1 MRTWDIQQGDCLDLL
16 RALPDNCID
25 AIVTDPPYGLSPDGR
40 CRTWD
45 DIESGRKGGGFMGKQ
60 WDAAV
65 PGVTWAR
72 ECLRVCKPGAH
83 IVAFGGQRTI
93 HRLICGL
100 EDAGWM
106 IRDLGAWQQW
116 QGFPKSLAAG
126 KAIDAHHGAERED
139 TGIVSSVTGS
149 RNGKWSA
156 GAGLPMQAKTTN
168 TITAPATDDARRWE
182 GYGTALKP
190 CLEPWTLARKP
201 LDGTVAENVLKWGTG
216 ALNIDGCRYGYG
228 DPAWPGPQKDAA
240 ELTKQAFSPNSN
252 AHTGERGG
260 FATRNMRAGANPFSP
275 LGRWPANVYACPKAS
290 RAEREAGLTR
300 ANMLCSCKPKGS
312 TWESA
317 DQSQSTTS
325 KRAASA
331 GPDTTGSTVAG
342 GSSWPTGGPGSK
354 PADQS
359 PKGGTFT
366 TPTETSSTTDSATC
380 EPLTELPTS
389 ESTAGASF
397 GAATGGSPAL
407 SVETSSPSA
416 ETTGT
421 SAGKA
426 GRSMVDAAPATSGS
440 SSSQSVCAVCGRRK
454 KQATGANA
462 VGRKEGSKGMQN
474 PRAGAGRTADVVF
487 NLHPT

>member
-1 MRTWDIQQGDCLDLL
+1 VRTWDIQQGDCLDLL

-45 DIESGRKGGGFMGKQ
+45 DVEDGRKGGGFMGKQ

-72 ECLRVCKPGAH
+72 ECLRVCKPGSW

-106 IRDLGAWQQW
+106 IRDLGAHQQW
-116 QGFPKSLAAG
+116 QGFPKSLAVG
-126 KAIDAHHGAERED
+126 KAIDAHHGAEREPHMVPTKPGNLPEQAGPIALGA
-139 TGIVSSVTGS
+139 TGMRDIS
-149 RNGKWSA
+149 
-156 GAGLPMQAKTTN
+156 Q
-168 TITAPATDDARRWE
+168 PATDDARKWS
-182 GYGTALKP
+182 GFGTALKP
-190 CLEPWTLARKP
+190 CLEHWTLARKP
-201 LDGTVAENVLKWGTG
+201 LDGCSVAENVLKWGTG

-228 DPAWPGPQKDAA
+228 ERSGWPGPQ
-240 ELTKQAFSPNSN
+240 
-252 AHTGERGG
+252 GEPPRGRSG
-260 FATRNMRAGANPFSP
+260 ASRGSRIGISVANPDAWPASD

-325 KRAASA
+325 KKAASA

-342 GSSWPTGGPGSK
+342 GSSWPTGGHGSK
-354 PADQS
+354 PTDQS

-366 TPTETSSTTDSATC
+366 TPTETSSTTDPATC
-380 EPLTELPTS
+380 EQLTELPTS

-407 SVETSSPSA
+407 SVDASSPLA
-416 ETTGT
+416 PPTGT
-421 SAGKA
+421 SARKA
-426 GRSMVDAAPATSGS
+426 GRSTVDAAPATSGS
-440 SSSQSVCAVCGRRK
+440 SSSQSACAVCGKRK
-454 KQATGANA
+454 KQATGADA

>member
-1 MRTWDIQQGDCLDLL
+1 MRTWDIQQGDCLDRL
-16 RALPDNCID
+16 RALPDSCID

-45 DIESGRKGGGFMGKQ
+45 DIDTGRKGGGFMGKA

-106 IRDLGAWQQW
+106 IRDLGAHQQW
-116 QGFPKSLAAG
+116 QGFPKSLSVG
-126 KAIDAHHGAERED
+126 KAIDAHHGAEREVVGLNRHAPKR
-139 TGIVSSVTGS
+139 TGHGKAGVLDS
-149 RNGKWSA
+149 RGPGLGGLASA
-156 GAGLPMQAKTTN
+156 
-168 TITAPATDDARRWE
+168 TITAPATDDARTWE

-190 CLEPWTLARKP
+190 CLEHWALARKP

-228 DPAWPGPQKDAA
+228 ERSGWPGPQEDPGGRSVGGY
-240 ELTKQAFSPNSN
+240 THSPIYGS
-252 AHTGERGG
+252 AKAPLQDIE
-260 FATRNMRAGANPFSP
+260 SSS
-275 LGRWPANVYACPKAS
+275 LGRWPANVFACPKAS

-300 ANMLCSCKPKGS
+300 ANMLCSCKPKGA

-317 DQSQSTTS
+317 GRNQSTTS
-325 KRAASA
+325 ERAASA

-342 GSSWPTGGPGSK
+342 GSLWPTGGHGSR
-354 PADQS
+354 PAGQS
-359 PKGGTFT
+359 LTGGTST
-366 TPTETSSTTDSATC
+366 TSTETDSTTGSATC
-380 EPLTELPTS
+380 YPLTGLPTS

-397 GAATGGSPAL
+397 GPVSGGSPAL
-407 SVETSSPSA
+407 SVDASSPLA
-416 ETTGT
+416 PPTGT
-421 SAGKA
+421 SARKA

-440 SSSQSVCAVCGRRK
+440 SSSQSVCAVCGKRK
-454 KQATGANA
+454 KQATGADA

>member
-1 MRTWDIQQGDCLDLL
+1 MRAWDIQQGDCLDLL

-25 AIVTDPPYGLSPDGR
+25 AIVTDPPYGLSPAGR

-45 DIESGRKGGGFMGKQ
+45 DIEDGRKGGGFMGKQ

-72 ECLRVCKPGAH
+72 EVLRVVKPGGH

-116 QGFPKSLAAG
+116 QGFPKSLAVG
-126 KAIDAHHGAERED
+126 KAIDAHHGAERE
-139 TGIVSSVTGS
+139 VVGS
-149 RNGKWSA
+149 RDRR
-156 GAGLPMQAKTTN
+156 GAYDGANRTPLASGGDSQCDGRHSVVQTT
-168 TITAPATDDARRWE
+168 TPATDDARKWE

-240 ELTKQAFSPNSN
+240 DLTKQAFSPNSN

-260 FATRNMRAGANPFSP
+260 FATRNMSAGANPFSP

-290 RAEREAGLTR
+290 RAEREAGCGHL
-300 ANMLCSCKPKGS
+300 KGS
-312 TWESA
+312 TGA
-317 DQSQSTTS
+317 D
-325 KRAASA
+325 
-331 GPDTTGSTVAG
+331 
-342 GSSWPTGGPGSK
+342 
-354 PADQS
+354 
-359 PKGGTFT
+359 
-366 TPTETSSTTDSATC
+366 
-380 EPLTELPTS
+380 
-389 ESTAGASF
+389 
-397 GAATGGSPAL
+397 
-407 SVETSSPSA
+407 
-416 ETTGT
+416 
-421 SAGKA
+421 
-426 GRSMVDAAPATSGS
+426 
-440 SSSQSVCAVCGRRK
+440 
-454 KQATGANA
+454 A

>member
-1 MRTWDIQQGDCLDLL
+1 MRGWDIQQGDCLGLL
-16 RALPDNCID
+16 RALPENSID

-45 DIESGRKGGGFMGKQ
+45 DIEDGKARGGFMGKG

-100 EDAGWM
+100 EDAGWE

-116 QGFPKSLAAG
+116 QGFPKSLSVG

-168 TITAPATDDARRWE
+168 TITAPATDDARTWE

-228 DPAWPGPQKDAA
+228 DPAWPGPNDKHAGYTSGCGGA
-240 ELTKQAFSPNSN
+240 EFSV
-252 AHTGERGG
+252 GVEK
-260 FATRNMRAGANPFSP
+260 RANQEFRSSP
-275 LGRWPANVYACPKAS
+275 WEMPTLGRWPANVYACPKAS
-290 RAEREAGLTR
+290 RGEREAGCGHLKGKTR
-300 ANMLCSCKPKGS
+300 A
-312 TWESA
+312 E
-317 DQSQSTTS
+317 
-325 KRAASA
+325 
-331 GPDTTGSTVAG
+331 TVERE
-342 GSSWPTGGPGSK
+342 PGS
-354 PADQS
+354 
-359 PKGGTFT
+359 
-366 TPTETSSTTDSATC
+366 
-380 EPLTELPTS
+380 
-389 ESTAGASF
+389 AGASH
-397 GAATGGSPAL
+397 
-407 SVETSSPSA
+407 
-416 ETTGT
+416 
-421 SAGKA
+421 
-426 GRSMVDAAPATSGS
+426 
-440 SSSQSVCAVCGRRK
+440 
-454 KQATGANA
+454 
-462 VGRKEGSKGMQN
+462 
-474 PRAGAGRTADVVF
+474 PRAGAGRERTYNPGAEFHDGPGSPRRGCSPDYIYKPSPVR
-487 NLHPT
+487 NYHPTVKPVALMGWLCRLVGGQPGSLILDPFAGSGTTGIAALREGFRFLGFELEPDYIEIAEARINGDAPLFNRRGDPNTSRASR

>member
-1 MRTWDIQQGDCLDLL
+1 MRVWDIQQGDCLGLL
-16 RALPDNCID
+16 RALPENSID

-45 DIESGRKGGGFMGKQ
+45 DIEDGKARGGFMGKG

-100 EDAGWM
+100 EDAGWE

-116 QGFPKSLAAG
+116 QGFPKSLSVG

-168 TITAPATDDARRWE
+168 TITAPATDDARTWE

-228 DPAWPGPQKDAA
+228 DPAWPGPGHDQISIGAGMIGYGSDCDG
-240 ELTKQAFSPNSN
+240 SN
-252 AHTGERGG
+252 PG
-260 FATRNMRAGANPFSP
+260 SVSD
-275 LGRWPANVYACPKAS
+275 LGRWPANLYACPKPS
-290 RAEREAGLTR
+290 RAEREAGCERLPGR
-300 ANMLCSCKPKGS
+300 
-312 TWESA
+312 
-317 DQSQSTTS
+317 
-325 KRAASA
+325 
-331 GPDTTGSTVAG
+331 TGAEAT
-342 GSSWPTGGPGSK
+342 
-354 PADQS
+354 DR
-359 PKGGTFT
+359 
-366 TPTETSSTTDSATC
+366 TEG
-380 EPLTELPTS
+380 
-389 ESTAGASF
+389 TAGLES
-397 GAATGGSPAL
+397 
-407 SVETSSPSA
+407 
-416 ETTGT
+416 
-421 SAGKA
+421 
-426 GRSMVDAAPATSGS
+426 
-440 SSSQSVCAVCGRRK
+440 
-454 KQATGANA
+454 
-462 VGRKEGSKGMQN
+462 
-474 PRAGAGRTADVVF
+474 PRAGAGRTADLVK
-487 NLHPT
+487 NHHPTVKPLGVMRWLCKLVGGQRGSVILDPFMGSGTTGCAAALEGFEFIGIEREPEYMQIAEARIRHHQGALFARVVVIDAGEGAA